1 MAVSWRIAWNPIR
14 CGAHGYCAEI
24 FPERIRL
31 DDWGFPII
39 DPEPI
44 HADLAEHAQRAVA
57 ECPLLALKL
66 ERRPDR
72 D

>member
-1 MAVSWRIAWNPIR
+1 MAMSWRIGWDPIR
-14 CGAHGYCAEI
+14 GGAHGYCAEI
-24 FPERIRL
+24 LPERITL

-39 DPEPI
+39 SSEPVDAELEA
-44 HADLAEHAQRAVA
+44 HARRAVA

-66 ERRPDR
+66 ERSRDR